1 VKNDIQVGMVLGEGG
16 RILKDV
22 RERAAQL
29 LMMNI
34 QRQVSLTV
42 QVVKRRNP
50 IASQNEF
57 DSL

>member
-1 VKNDIQVGMVLGEGG
+1 MVLGEGG